1 LGSAYSGTL
10 WKETLPKWDKSD
22 SSINWDEVPIDSTDP
37 MNACPS
43 ISEQPVLEPVGERS
57 INFSGPKPGTTYH
70 IYRSQN
76 ASGAGNDASNGQ
88 YFWIDTVTV
97 PVGEYG
103 TYFTD
108 LEEFDGPAWYL
119 VIEAD
124 LESNA
129 IIGCHSE
136 EADPTNVVMGEFTAV
151 YDAQKSAVVLEWET
165 VSEINIIGFNVFRGT
180 SDTLSDSVKIN
191 TDTIAAKH
199 LGSPGGDTYTFE
211 DDGVDEGQTYYYW
224 IEILTNDSSDQ
235 TVGPESATIPEGAW
249 FYYFLP
255 LLFN

>member
-1 LGSAYSGTL
+1 MG
-10 WKETLPKWDKSD
+10 
-22 SSINWDEVPIDSTDP
+22 
-37 MNACPS
+37 
-43 ISEQPVLEPVGERS
+43 QP
-57 INFSGPKPGTTYH
+57 TTSYYV
-70 IYRSQN
+70 YRSQN
-76 ASGAGNDASNGQ
+76 ALGADNGASNGS
-88 YFWIDTVTV
+88 YYYLAKEISDSAGYGGYTDTDV
-97 PVGEYG
+97 
-103 TYFTD
+103 
-108 LEEFDGPAWYL
+108 FDGPAWYL

-124 LESNA
+124 SESNA
-129 IIGCHSE
+129 LIGCHSE

-165 VSEINIIGFNVFRGT
+165 VSEINIIGFNVFRGI

-224 IEILTNDSSDQ
+224 IEILTNDSPDQ
-235 TVGPESATIPEGAW
+235 TVGPESVTIPDAAW
-249 FYYFLP
+249 FYYFLL